1 MVLGAMPDPTTFHG
15 FRTHVSEEMFTVM
28 RQPIIDL
35 ATNAILH
42 YEWLV
47 RFDHVTGDQ
56 YGGLAGVLRPAE
68 MSGAIKHLDLSM
80 LARAVLQLNEN
91 SDGPGIA
98 VNLSGASMSEPG
110 FEHALNACLSA
121 LNGPPEKLM
130 IELTE
135 TWDIAELEAA
145 AALLARL
152 RRRGHPICLD
162 DVGAGAASI
171 RYLRAIGADW
181 LKIDGD
187 FVVAAAERPRD
198 LAILKALLSL
208 KQSLGVKL
216 IAEGVETEQL
226 LQFVKN
232 LGFDAAQGYHIGKPE
247 LKSDIS

>member
-1 MVLGAMPDPTTFHG
+1 MVDITTFQG

-35 ATNAILH
+35 ATDRIVH

-47 RFDHVTGDQ
+47 RFDSTD
-56 YGGLAGVLRPAE
+56 GLAGILRPAE
-68 MSGAIKHLDLSM
+68 ISGAIKDLDLSM

-91 SDGPGIA
+91 ADGPGIA
-98 VNLSGASMSEPG
+98 VNLSGASMGEAG

-121 LNGPPEKLM
+121 LTGPPEKLM

-135 TWDIAELEAA
+135 TWDIREIDAA

-187 FVVAAAERPRD
+187 FVVAASERERD

-208 KQSLGVKL
+208 KHSLGVKL
-216 IAEGVETEQL
+216 IAEGVETADL
-226 LQFVKN
+226 LRFVRE

>member
-1 MVLGAMPDPTTFHG
+1 MVDITTFQG

-28 RQPIIDL
+28 RQPIINL
-35 ATNAILH
+35 PTNQVLH

-47 RFDHVTGDQ
+47 RFDSTS
-56 YGGLAGVLRPAE
+56 GLAGILRPAE
-68 MSGAIKHLDLSM
+68 MSGAIKDLDLSM

-98 VNLSGASMSEPG
+98 VNLSGASMGEPG

-121 LNGPPEKLM
+121 LTGPPSKLT

-135 TWDIAELEAA
+135 TWDIRELDAA
-145 AALLARL
+145 SALLARL

-187 FVVAAAERPRD
+187 FVVAAFERSRD
-198 LAILKALLSL
+198 LAILEALLTL
-208 KQSLGVKL
+208 KNSLGVKF
-216 IAEGVETEQL
+216 IAEGVETAEL
-226 LQFVKN
+226 LEFVRR
-232 LGFDAAQGYHIGKPE
+232 LGFDAAQGYYIGKPE
-247 LKSDIS
+247 LKSEAQES

>member
-1 MVLGAMPDPTTFHG
+1 MVDITTFQG

-28 RQPIIDL
+28 RQPIVDL
-35 ATNAILH
+35 ATQQILH

-47 RFDHVTGDQ
+47 RFDIS
-56 YGGLAGVLRPAE
+56 GGLEGILRPAE
-68 MSGAIKHLDLSM
+68 LSGAIKDLDLSM
-80 LARAVLQLNEN
+80 LARAVLQLNDN
-91 SDGPGIA
+91 ADGPGIA
-98 VNLSGASMSEPG
+98 INLSGASMGEQG

-121 LNGPPEKLM
+121 LTGPPEKLM

-135 TWDIAELEAA
+135 TWDIRELEPA

-187 FVVAAAERPRD
+187 FVVAAAEQPRD
-198 LAILKALLSL
+198 LAILKALLRL
-208 KQSLGVKL
+208 KESLGVKF
-216 IAEGVETEQL
+216 IAEGVETAEL
-226 LQFVKN
+226 LDLVTK
-232 LGFDAAQGYHIGKPE
+232 LGFDAAQGYYIGKPE
-247 LKSDIS
+247 LKSEFS